1 MTMECPFLC
10 GYHTSNDDQAEYHIT
25 AHIEL
30 HHTPE
35 SQFAAEEED
44 LKFALALQREE
55 EEQISADAKY
65 HDTSIDWTAEDLDP
79 QRERAANNAVDDDFP
94 YAECHECEDFVHLIE
109 LDEHMN
115 KHLSLQY
122 SSNTITDD
130 MAKSDSKFSTNLGR
144 SSTVTGRSTTI
155 ARPMDQTTQ
164 RSSGIANTAASA
176 RNKPQGSR
184 LGVSLLLSSLVST
197 ESP

>member
-10 GYHTSNDDQAEYHIT
+10 GFHTSNDDQAEYHIT

-55 EEQISADAKY
+55 EEQVAADTKN
-65 HDTSIDWTAEDLDP
+65 HDTAINWTAEGLDLR
-79 QRERAANNAVDDDFP
+79 RERAANNAVDDDFP
-94 YAECHECEDFVHLIE
+94 YAECHECEDFVHLVE

-115 KHLSLQY
+115 KHLSLQF

-130 MAKSDSKFSTNLGR
+130 MAESDSKSYTNLGQ
-144 SSTVTGRSTTI
+144 SSTVTGTSTTI
-155 ARPMDQTTQ
+155 ARPIDQNTN
-164 RSSGIANTAASA
+164 RSSGIASTTASVK
-176 RNKPQGSR
+176 NKLQGSR
-184 LGVSLLLSSLVST
+184 LGVSLLLSFLVSA
-197 ESP
+197 

>member
-10 GYHTSNDDQAEYHIT
+10 GFHTSNDDQAEYHIT

-55 EEQISADAKY
+55 EEQVAADTKI
-65 HDTSIDWTAEDLDP
+65 HDTAINWTAEGLDLR
-79 QRERAANNAVDDDFP
+79 RERAANNAVDDDFP
-94 YAECHECEDFVHLIE
+94 YAECHECEDFVHLVE

-115 KHLSLQY
+115 KHLSLQF

-130 MAKSDSKFSTNLGR
+130 MAESDSKSYTNLGQ
-144 SSTVTGRSTTI
+144 SSTVTGTSTTI
-155 ARPMDQTTQ
+155 ARPIDQNTN
-164 RSSGIANTAASA
+164 RSSGIASTTASVK
-176 RNKPQGSR
+176 NKLQGSR
-184 LGVSLLLSSLVST
+184 LGVSLLLSFLVSA
-197 ESP
+197 

>member
-10 GYHTSNDDQAEYHIT
+10 GFHTSNDDQAEYHIT

-55 EEQISADAKY
+55 EEQVAADTKI
-65 HDTSIDWTAEDLDP
+65 HDTAINWTAEGLDLR
-79 QRERAANNAVDDDFP
+79 RERAANNAVDDDFP
-94 YAECHECEDFVHLIE
+94 YAECHECEDFVHLVE

-115 KHLSLQY
+115 KHLSLQF

-130 MAKSDSKFSTNLGR
+130 MAESDSKSYTNLGQ
-144 SSTVTGRSTTI
+144 SSTVTGTSTTI
-155 ARPMDQTTQ
+155 ARPIDQNTN
-164 RSSGIANTAASA
+164 RSSGIASTTASA
-176 RNKPQGSR
+176 KNKLQGSR
-184 LGVSLLLSSLVST
+184 LGVSLLLSFLVSA
-197 ESP
+197 

>member
-1 MTMECPFLC
+1 MECPFLC
-10 GYHTSNDDQAEYHIT
+10 GFHTSNDDQAEYHIT

-55 EEQISADAKY
+55 EEQVSADAKH
-65 HDTSIDWTAEDLDP
+65 HDSSVNWTAEDLDP
-79 QRERAANNAVDDDFP
+79 GREGATNNAVEDDFP

-130 MAKSDSKFSTNLGR
+130 MAESDSKSYTNLGQ
-144 SSTVTGRSTTI
+144 SSTVTGTSTTI
-155 ARPMDQTTQ
+155 ARPIDQNTN
-164 RSSGIANTAASA
+164 RSSGIASTTASVK
-176 RNKPQGSR
+176 NKLQGSR
-184 LGVSLLLSSLVST
+184 LGVSLLLSFLVSA
-197 ESP
+197 

>member
-1 MTMECPFLC
+1 MECPFLC
-10 GYHTSNDDQAEYHIT
+10 GFHTSNDDQAEYHIT

-55 EEQISADAKY
+55 EEQVAADTKI
-65 HDTSIDWTAEDLDP
+65 HDTAINWTAEGLDLR
-79 QRERAANNAVDDDFP
+79 RERAANNAVDDDFP
-94 YAECHECEDFVHLIE
+94 YAECHECEDFVHLVE

-115 KHLSLQY
+115 KHLSLQF

-130 MAKSDSKFSTNLGR
+130 MAESDSKSYTNLGQ
-144 SSTVTGRSTTI
+144 SSTVTGTSTTI
-155 ARPMDQTTQ
+155 ARPIDQNTN
-164 RSSGIANTAASA
+164 RSSGIASTTASA
-176 RNKPQGSR
+176 KNKLQGSR
-184 LGVSLLLSSLVST
+184 LGVSLLLSFLVSA
-197 ESP
+197 